1 MNINLIGMRGVGKS
15 NVARR
20 LSVLTK
26 RPVMST
32 DVLLEYESGLTVP
45 QFVES
50 RGWREF
56 RDYEF
61 GIITKLAEMDGIIVD
76 CGGGA
81 LVDLDAAGDE
91 VYSTRKVGALRDGGP
106 IVYLAGDIARLAA
119 KTEVDPTRPVL
130 DPTMTAEAVMRRRE
144 PFYLAAADWTVYVE
158 RETRQQAAEAIADR
172 YPTPL

>member
-32 DVLLEYESGLTVP
+32 DVLIEYESGLPVP

-50 RGWREF
+50 RGWRDF
-56 RDYEF
+56 RDLEF
-61 GIITKLAEMDGIIVD
+61 TIIAKLAEMDGIIVD

-91 VYSTRKVGALRDGGP
+91 VYSTRKVNALRDGGP
-106 IVYLAGDIARLAA
+106 VVYLEGDIARLAA
-119 KTEVDPTRPVL
+119 KTEADPNRPVI
-130 DPTMTAEAVMRRRE
+130 DPKLSAEDVMRRRE
-144 PFYLAAADWTVYVE
+144 PFYVAAADRRIFVE
-158 RETRQQAAEAIADR
+158 RETRQQAAETLAAE
-172 YPTPL
+172 YKN

>member
-32 DVLLEYESGLTVP
+32 DVLIEYESGLPVP

-50 RGWREF
+50 RGWRDF
-56 RDYEF
+56 RDLEF
-61 GIITKLAEMDGIIVD
+61 TIIAKLAEMDGIIVD

-91 VYSTRKVGALRDGGP
+91 RVEELRDEGPGALGIRAPCRSLRPRGALSSRAQFRSP
-106 IVYLAGDIARLAA
+106 SAARAA
-119 KTEVDPTRPVL
+119 H
-130 DPTMTAEAVMRRRE
+130 
-144 PFYLAAADWTVYVE
+144 AA
-158 RETRQQAAEAIADR
+158 
-172 YPTPL
+172 